1 MSDKNRGLLLAFIGI
16 MILSFDSLFVKLSN
30 STAWNVLFWRG
41 AFQCIALVIFQL
53 LYNRKKFTAEISHP
67 SLPLLGLGVIFAAS
81 TICFIEIG
89 RAHV

>member
-53 LYNRKKFTAEISHP
+53 LYNRKKFTAEISSDLIITITRTRGYFCRLYH
-67 SLPLLGLGVIFAAS
+67 LLY
-81 TICFIEIG
+81 
-89 RAHV
+89 